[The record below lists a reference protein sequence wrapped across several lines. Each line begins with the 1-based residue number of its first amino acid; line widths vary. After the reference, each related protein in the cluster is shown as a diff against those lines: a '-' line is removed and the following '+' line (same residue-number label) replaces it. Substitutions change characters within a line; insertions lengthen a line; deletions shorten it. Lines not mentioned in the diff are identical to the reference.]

1 LILYK
6 QNKNATKH
14 GGKFQV
20 LGLWRIVSEHQLHV
34 IAPHLSLD
42 LQKRLPCINF
52 KELILSGHEVCAG
65 LLGGIISFYLADD
78 ATVDAISAKL
88 RNTCPTLFRSEDAAA
103 AKAKQLLQQ
112 AQQVR
117 DT

>member
-1 LILYK
+1 M
-6 QNKNATKH
+6 
-14 GGKFQV
+14 
-20 LGLWRIVSEHQLHV
+20 SEHQLHV

-117 DT
+117 DTRVANNYDLT

>member
-1 LILYK
+1 
-6 QNKNATKH
+6 
-14 GGKFQV
+14 
-20 LGLWRIVSEHQLHV
+20 LGLWRIVGEYQLNSLV
-34 IAPHLSLD
+34 PHLPVN

-65 LLGGIISFYLADD
+65 LLEGVIAFYLADD

-88 RNTCPTLFRSEDAAA
+88 HNTCPTLFRSEDAAA

-117 DT
+117 HTQEFLIIII